1 MAWRPDNFRSC
12 KIYLVS
18 SNSSRCAAE
27 ILQKLFE
34 LLQLI
39 LSHSSCPSES
49 IGIHMKDLSDG
60 RNCDQNGLNLS
71 ADKRQRK
78 EKVRLS
84 LHYPRSISVGLYIW
98 FLDLLCLLRITAWS
112 KITALSHPST
122 LLLKTGEIRV
132 KSIDP
137 EDVIE
142 RIFSPTGSGIL
153 PESIPL
159 PQMVDILIDFW
170 EADGLFD

>member
-1 MAWRPDNFRSC
+1 MAWRPNNFWSC
-12 KIYLVS
+12 NIYLVS
-18 SNSSRCAAE
+18 SKSSRCAAE
-27 ILQKLFE
+27 ISQKLFE
-34 LLQLI
+34 PLQLI
-39 LSHSSCPSES
+39 LSHLSCPSES
-49 IGIHMKDLSDG
+49 IAIHVKDLSDG
-60 RNCDQNGLNLS
+60 RNCDQNGLNLPTG
-71 ADKRQRK
+71 KRQRK

-98 FLDLLCLLRITAWS
+98 FLDLLCLLRITALS
-112 KITALSHPST
+112 FITALSHLSA